1 MSEHAIDMP
10 IQVKATLSAEEA
22 KQKGKEKYH
31 QYFSVLWA
39 IVQGIY
45 WSAREW
51 IVGQLDNNLS

>member
-1 MSEHAIDMP
+1 MSEHVTDMP

-39 IVQGIY
+39 IV
-45 WSAREW
+45 
-51 IVGQLDNNLS
+51 